1 MSFLPNHIHTE
12 KTLDGVIVKYTFMRY
27 SVPVMI
33 LKLPGDAL
41 KIKKQLSSIS
51 TVTRSVIFNDK
62 FTSMLMINQS

>member
-27 SVPVMI
+27 SVPVMV

-41 KIKKQLSSIS
+41 KIKKTTEQHINCYSIS
-51 TVTRSVIFNDK
+51 YI
-62 FTSMLMINQS
+62 